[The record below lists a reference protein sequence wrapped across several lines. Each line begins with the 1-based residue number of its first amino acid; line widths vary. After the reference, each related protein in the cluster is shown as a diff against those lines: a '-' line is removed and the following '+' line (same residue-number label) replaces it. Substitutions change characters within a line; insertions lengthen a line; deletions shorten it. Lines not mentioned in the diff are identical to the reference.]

1 MAVWLTLDKKY
12 SWSRIA
18 ELAKRQK
25 LEIGEWQRYD
35 LAKNKHNAIRVGFAK
50 FNEEE
55 IKELIFRL
63 KNTINQLIV
72 K

>member
-18 ELAKRQK
+18 ELAKKK
-25 LEIGEWQRYD
+25 LEIGEWQRND

>member
-1 MAVWLTLDKKY
+1 MEYNCRISKKKKLD
-12 SWSRIA
+12 
-18 ELAKRQK
+18 
-25 LEIGEWQRYD
+25 IGEWQRYD

-63 KNTINQLIV
+63 KNTIDQLIV